1 MIDILKQDQII
12 EVAFFSGT
20 ALPSDWLR
28 PRRDADHDVSTT
40 QPIVQP
46 LVNQVVA
53 SGVST
58 SDLSSSALSARV
70 LEWRSAPPTTGTKD
84 TPFLRPK
91 PNEQEFNIVISRLS
105 RLLHDEDELHPTDY
119 ALRTALATIYEAN
132 QILRGVFVRA
142 AVAVDED
149 GSIIFYWKS
158 PAKNLNLTVPA
169 QPGRGLHIYHREGS
183 EYGGERNAS
192 AASLAQWLRWYMQV

>member
-1 MIDILKQDQII
+1 MTDILEHNQIVKSPI
-12 EVAFFSGT
+12 FSGT
-20 ALPSDWLR
+20 AAWNDRTRQDIEHSVATAREGRLHSE
-28 PRRDADHDVSTT
+28 
-40 QPIVQP
+40 
-46 LVNQVVA
+46 QVVV

-58 SDLSSSALSARV
+58 SSGPNPVLRERG
-70 LEWRSAPPTTGTKD
+70 LEWRSVLLGAGTKD
-84 TPFLRPK
+84 TPFVWPK
-91 PNEQEFNIVISRLS
+91 QDEQEFNIVISRILQ
-105 RLLHDEDELHPTDY
+105 LLRDEDELHPTDY

-158 PAKNLNLTVPA
+158 PVKNLNLTIPA
-169 QPGRGLHIYHREGS
+169 QSGSALHIYHREGN

-192 AASLAQWLRWYMQV
+192 VASLAQWLRWYMQA